1 MKKST
6 DLNTQVKKI
15 LAEKIGVE
23 GDDINDND
31 SFTDDLHMSPTDL
44 ADFVN
49 ALKILE
55 IDTSQIVLTDLFTVN
70 DLIDQLSSKE
80 IIE

>member
-1 MKKST
+1 MKKAT

-44 ADFVN
+44 SDFIN

-55 IDTSQIVLTDLFTVN
+55 IDTSQIVLTDLFTLN

-80 IIE
+80 MIE

>member
-1 MKKST
+1 MKKAT

-31 SFTDDLHMSPTDL
+31 SFTNDLHMSPTDL
-44 ADFVN
+44 TDFVN